1 MSEQS
6 DDYHRIEIECVRQS
20 ELDMHCVRG
29 PMAGEMSLM
38 KLSIVDRSVHESN
51 GWALVS

>member
-1 MSEQS
+1 MT
-6 DDYHRIEIECVRQS
+6 IECVRQS